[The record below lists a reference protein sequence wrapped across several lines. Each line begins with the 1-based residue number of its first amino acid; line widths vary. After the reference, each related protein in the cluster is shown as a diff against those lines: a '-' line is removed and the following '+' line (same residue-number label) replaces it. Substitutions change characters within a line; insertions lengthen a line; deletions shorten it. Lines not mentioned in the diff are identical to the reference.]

1 MAPPFAQNTSKTGQ
15 MKAAASRART
25 SKADIARDLDREI
38 TRKTFFDGR
47 QDVSDDR
54 LDRRKKQAD

>member
-25 SKADIARDLDREI
+25 SKADIA
-38 TRKTFFDGR
+38 
-47 QDVSDDR
+47 
-54 LDRRKKQAD
+54 